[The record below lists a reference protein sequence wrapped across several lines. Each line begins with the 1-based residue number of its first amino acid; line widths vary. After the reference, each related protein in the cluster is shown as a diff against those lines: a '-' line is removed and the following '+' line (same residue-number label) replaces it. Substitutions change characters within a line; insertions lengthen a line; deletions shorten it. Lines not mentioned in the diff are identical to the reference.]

1 MPQLRIDFFRSGNG
15 ICDLVVEQLPVTL
28 TQAVD
33 GGLDCVFCC
42 AERPGELGIGL
53 RGAVAN
59 QAWVYGGEEFRLA
72 FLLVLVPQAL
82 ENFLE

>member
-15 ICDLVVEQLPVTL
+15 ICNLVVEQLPVTL
-28 TQAVD
+28 TQAVH
-33 GGLDCVFCC
+33 GGLDRVLGC

-59 QAWVYGGEEFRLA
+59 QARVNGGEELHLA
-72 FLLVLVPQAL
+72 VLLILVQQAV
-82 ENFLE
+82 ENFL